1 MMAWMACFKWLC
13 FRWFLY
19 GFVCGFVW
27 LWLLGEGG
35 EGMSAF
41 HLYQYMPFR
50 PARGIQRIMVHPVC
64 YWNRVF
70 LYGYGF
76 FIIFLGFVW
85 LWLLGEGGEGMSA
98 LHLYQYMPFRPA
110 RGIQRIMVH
119 PVCYWNRLFL
129 FFYQLNKTL
138 YRDMGDVIVFTE
150 WGRG

>member
-76 FIIFLGFVW
+76 FYYFSWLCMAMITGWGWRGDVGSPPIPVYAFQTGTGYSTYNGAPCVLLKSII
-85 LWLLGEGGEGMSA
+85 
-98 LHLYQYMPFRPA
+98 P
-110 RGIQRIMVH
+110 
-119 PVCYWNRLFL
+119 LFL
-129 FFYQLNKTL
+129 PIKQ
-138 YRDMGDVIVFTE
+138 DAVS
-150 WGRG
+150 WHGRCHCIYWVG